1 VSFLNECFRVVVIK
15 VGLVL
20 NTNIVCY
27 FVEIMLTKIHHQSI
41 SVPGIIAEIVQF
53 GLQQNQLGRTSVF
66 EFFGHVNFGIRLR
79 VEYQCWSSLNFVLA
93 DQKWHFMLLRAES
106 YEFSRNSVVLSGFHQ
121 IDAMS
126 FRFAY
131 SSCGC
136 CKQACEYVANENL
149 MDFRWWD
156 KLVLLPMA
164 LVQVG
169 VTLRLLLPT

>member
-1 VSFLNECFRVVVIK
+1 
-15 VGLVL
+15 VL
-20 NTNIVCY
+20 
-27 FVEIMLTKIHHQSI
+27 
-41 SVPGIIAEIVQF
+41 
-53 GLQQNQLGRTSVF
+53 
-66 EFFGHVNFGIRLR
+66 EFFGHANVGIGPR
-79 VEYQCWSSLNFVLA
+79 VEYQCWSSLNFALA
-93 DQKWHFMLLRAES
+93 DKKWEFLLLRAES
-106 YEFSRNSVVLSGFHQ
+106 YEFSSNSAVLSGFHQ

-149 MDFRWWD
+149 MDLRWWD
-156 KLVLLPMA
+156 KLVLLPMV